1 VAFVELKAASL
12 TYRLGKETTLALLT
26 DASLRLKDNAAAQQY
41 FEKSLT
47 ILEAQLP
54 QEARSYEAIGTDY
67 IAMLEIIG
75 EDGKAAALQK
85 RMEKVLAK
93 V

>member
-1 VAFVELKAASL
+1 H
-12 TYRLGKETTLALLT
+12 
-26 DASLRLKDNAAAQQY
+26 

-67 IAMLEIIG
+67 VAMLEIIG
-75 EDGKAAALQK
+75 EEGKAASLQK
-85 RMEKVLAK
+85 RMEKVLAS